1 MSTQILKDH
10 SQHLKKETLSKYKIR
25 TEKIHTH
32 SEKPLNLNA
41 SNISLSI
48 QENNK
53 KLHSHVN
60 NSYDHESD
68 QVTLIQK

>member
-32 SEKPLNLNA
+32 PEKPLNPNA
-41 SNISLSI
+41 
-48 QENNK
+48 
-53 KLHSHVN
+53 
-60 NSYDHESD
+60 
-68 QVTLIQK
+68 